1 MIYALADLSREIR
14 LEHVESA
21 LAVWQYAEESARLIF
36 GDLLGDPDADKLL
49 TALRDAE
56 DGSMTRNEVREL
68 FGRNKGAE
76 ELDRI
81 RTVLLK
87 EGRIRVTRSREGGGK
102 KPTERWYA
110 A

>member
-1 MIYALADLSREIR
+1 
-14 LEHVESA
+14 
-21 LAVWQYAEESARLIF
+21 
-36 GDLLGDPDADKLL
+36 
-49 TALRDAE
+49 
-56 DGSMTRNEVREL
+56 MTRNEVREL

-87 EGRIRVTRSREGGGK
+87 EGRIRVTRSREGEGK